1 MKPISTFHTQRPGNY
16 SIFLS
21 DQKAFSYHICMK
33 TLQNIQESEIKRQA
47 KLLRLFSAA
56 TKQYASEKERIN

>member
-1 MKPISTFHTQRPGNY
+1 
-16 SIFLS
+16 
-21 DQKAFSYHICMK
+21 MK

-47 KLLRLFSAA
+47 KLLRLFSTA